1 MSGTVSRPHL
11 RNLFF
16 RIAAMVNLNIKP
28 IFVLDGNAPDLKK
41 ETLEARR
48 KAQSK
53 EREKIEK

>member
-48 KAQSK
+48 KAQST
-53 EREKIEK
+53 ERD